1 MWLMHALHL
10 NISIE
15 IIMKEIVV
23 CTKPLQFINAKNM
36 VSGLNK
42 YKEVTLVV
50 MNSFKDAWEFTQN
63 VRLYDDSWKN
73 VLFLNKRNELYTLL
87 IKEEISTLYID
98 SDMSTLLSLI
108 VKFKSLKVFT
118 YEEGWASYSLVY
130 YQSAFKKRQ
139 KSFFLHRLL
148 DIWLGNSNI
157 TNDSKWLSGSF
168 LYYPSLFK
176 FLRPTSCLCVMEF
189 RSGFVD
195 FIQKEDALLN
205 KLFKN
210 AIPESIKTGGNRVLI
225 YLTSWE
231 LNPIIIEEIDRVRK
245 DFDMVLVKP
254 HPHIKH
260 NISIKDCIILNS
272 STIAEFVMI
281 KLISL
286 NKSITV
292 FHENSTSMLYFQK
305 YVKIKNFGRDD
316 EEYDKIL
323 EYIKLNS

>member
-1 MWLMHALHL
+1 
-10 NISIE
+10 
-15 IIMKEIVV
+15 MKEIVV

-42 YKEVTLVV
+42 YKEVTLVI
-50 MNSFKDAWEFTQN
+50 MNAFKDAWDFTQN
-63 VRLYDDSWKN
+63 VRLYDDSWEN
-73 VLFLNKRNELYTLL
+73 VFYLNKRTELYSLL
-87 IKEEISTLYID
+87 VKEKIAILYID

-108 VKFKSLKVFT
+108 VKFKKFKVFT

-130 YQSAFKKRQ
+130 YQSALKKKQ
-139 KSFFLHRLL
+139 KTFFLHRLL
-148 DIWLGNSNI
+148 DKWLGNSSI
-157 TNDSKWLSGSF
+157 TNDSKWLSGCF

-176 FLRPTSCLCVMEF
+176 FLRPTSSLCVKEF
-189 RSGFVD
+189 VCGFVD
-195 FIQKEDALLN
+195 FIKKEDALLN
-205 KLFKN
+205 NLFKN

-231 LNPIIIEEIDRVRK
+231 LNPIIIEEIGRVRK

-260 NISIKDCIILNS
+260 NICIKDCTIINS
-272 STIAEFVMI
+272 STIAEYVII
-281 KLISL
+281 KLMSL
-286 NKSITV
+286 NKRITV

-305 YVKIKNFGRDD
+305 YVNMKNFGKDD

-323 EYIKLNS
+323 EYVKLHS